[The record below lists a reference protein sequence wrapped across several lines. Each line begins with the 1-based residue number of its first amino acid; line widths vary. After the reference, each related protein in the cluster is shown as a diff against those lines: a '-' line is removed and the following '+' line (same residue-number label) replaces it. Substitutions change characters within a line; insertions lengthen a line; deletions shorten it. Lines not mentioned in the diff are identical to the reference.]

1 TLQRGHVIDMMATC
15 MELAGAK
22 YPAERNGRKVDPHE
36 SLSLVPVLTGG
47 QQSRDHAYIFNH
59 AGTHAVIKGDYK
71 IVREG
76 RKRPWYL
83 YNLAKNRT
91 ETINLAE
98 KEPSLVAALEEIWEN
113 RWGRKKK

>member
-1 TLQRGHVIDMMATC
+1 MLPLMLIMKEKRSVFSILSWAIMKH
-15 MELAGAK
+15 L
-22 YPAERNGRKVDPHE
+22 NKVDPHE

-47 QQSRDHAYIFNH
+47 KQPRDHAYIFNH

-71 IVREG
+71 LVREG